1 MQVRLV
7 IVNQASNE
15 SRSYDLRVDQKIII
29 GRHLESPV
37 LLQGEGLSRHHFSL
51 TVVDD
56 ALTIEDLSSN
66 GTWLNGALLR
76 GQAPARVTSGDTI
89 EVPGHGI
96 RVLVQDPVSAPG
108 RQVEASVAVV
118 LEEPKGREKHTAVT
132 TSALNIFVARE
143 IALLL
148 FATLSF
154 ALMWFILN
162 R

>member
-15 SRSYDLRVDQKIII
+15 SRSYDLTIDEKIIV

-76 GQAPARVTSGDTI
+76 GQAPARVTSGDRI
-89 EVPGHGI
+89 EVPGHEI
-96 RVLVQDPVSAPG
+96 RVLVQDPVSASG
-108 RQVEASVAVV
+108 RQVEASDAVV
-118 LEEPKGREKHTAVT
+118 PEEPEGREKRTAIT
-132 TSALNIFVARE
+132 TAALQIFEARE

-148 FATLSF
+148 FASLS
-154 ALMWFILN
+154 LPQVS
-162 R
+162 